1 VASFKDYIRV
11 LLTHVNKYT
20 KVSYADD
27 PTIFAYETGNELTGP
42 IWGDMDVPAAWI
54 SDIGKHVK
62 ALAPEKLL
70 VDGTYGVNRSHLA
83 IPEVDILS
91 DHYYPVNLDKLQA
104 DLELGEKQNPR
115 GCFLTGTPC

>member
-1 VASFKDYIRV
+1 MASFKDYIRV